1 MPEEPLKS
9 PVARRSF
16 LRRLSAGATAFGAA
30 FAAGTAS
37 ASPQTGSIGSDW
49 TPTLHELDDWFD
61 RMPGG
66 HRFILDNTTA
76 DGFAGAMAYAN
87 NFFQVNN
94 DFYGLSDSDMAV
106 VLLARHSSTP
116 FAFNDAMWEKY
127 GASWADM
134 ARFNDPRTN
143 RAPTANLYNAGP
155 ITGLG
160 NRGLTLDG
168 LVGRGMKI
176 ALCQVAA
183 RGFAGAAA
191 RAAGADT
198 DEVFEEVMDNLL
210 EGVQPVPAGIVA
222 IGRAQERGFTFSFTA

>member
-1 MPEEPLKS
+1 MQAQPHSAPLSPPEQHRRQRRPDRLEAIGRQPFTNWTTGS
-9 PVARRSF
+9 TGCPVATV
-16 LRRLSAGATAFGAA
+16 LS
-30 FAAGTAS
+30 
-37 ASPQTGSIGSDW
+37 W
-49 TPTLHELDDWFD
+49 
-61 RMPGG
+61 
-66 HRFILDNTTA
+66 NTTA

-94 DFYGLSDSDMAV
+94 DFYDLADSDMAV
-106 VLLARHSSTP
+106 VLLARHFSTP

-143 RAPTANLYNAGP
+143 QAPTANLYNAGP

-210 EGVQPVPAGIVA
+210 DGVQPVPAGIVA